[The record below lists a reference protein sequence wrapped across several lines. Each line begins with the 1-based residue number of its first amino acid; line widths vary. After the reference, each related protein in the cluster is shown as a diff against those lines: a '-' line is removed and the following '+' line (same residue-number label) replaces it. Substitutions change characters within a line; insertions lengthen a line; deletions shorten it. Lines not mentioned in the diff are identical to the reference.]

1 MWSRSPG
8 PMPISQRPGASP
20 SSVMVKRAAP
30 LPVMNVMRHLSV
42 PNRQVE
48 GALDHIR
55 SQGWLAEGMRV
66 FASEDGTARLIP
78 LDPRAPLEMLEP
90 LAKFDVISHEGKPN
104 ERDDSDWWAH
114 LSALIGEEPVEMHR
128 EAWPSSH
135 EFFGDMM
142 IVRIDDEVAGYVS
155 EIAQAKLQAHP
166 HIRLVLSDDGVV
178 GEFRIRELSP
188 IGARRGEEI
197 LLHDIP
203 KELSDTRVHV
213 MESGKSILC
222 DPSRAYF
229 STKLQSERLETLALA
244 KELRSL
250 LGRPIRVCD
259 PFCGVGPALAA
270 LLSEPGLVGDVLAA
284 DLNPDAVEM
293 LLDNLRRWDRRNYP
307 SEPSPLTRIHEDRL
321 VGVADALELA
331 GDADIAGGWDLV
343 LVNLPHRTLE
353 LLPML
358 VPLLDGTS
366 PSMVRGRVVVAESEI
381 DAANAAIRSA
391 LPPRLEGTPEPA
403 LRIKRD
409 YSSTLRLCS
418 FEAWL
423 SPV

>member
-1 MWSRSPG
+1 
-8 PMPISQRPGASP
+8 
-20 SSVMVKRAAP
+20 
-30 LPVMNVMRHLSV
+30 MRHLSV

-104 ERDDSDWWAH
+104 ERDNSDWWAH

-203 KELSDTRVHV
+203 TELSDTRVHV

-293 LLDNLRRWDRRNYP
+293 LLDNLRRWDRRDYP
-307 SEPSPLTRIHEDRL
+307 RSPSSLARIHQDRL
-321 VGVADALELA
+321 VGVADAIDLA
-331 GDADIAGGWDLV
+331 GDAAIAGEWDLV

-353 LLPML
+353 LLPLL
-358 VPLLDGTS
+358 VPLLDRSS
-366 PSMVRGRVVVAESEI
+366 PSLVRGRLVVAESEI

-391 LPPRLEGTPEPA
+391 LPARLEGTPEPA

-409 YSSTLRLCS
+409 YNSTLRLCS
-418 FEAWL
+418 FEAWIA
-423 SPV
+423 P

>member
-1 MWSRSPG
+1 
-8 PMPISQRPGASP
+8 
-20 SSVMVKRAAP
+20 
-30 LPVMNVMRHLSV
+30 MRHLSV

-48 GALDHIR
+48 VALGHIR

-90 LAKFDVISHEGKPN
+90 LAKFDVISHEGKPH

-114 LSALIGEEPVEMHR
+114 LSALIGEETVETHR

-142 IVRIDDEVAGYVS
+142 IVRIDDEVAEYVS
-155 EIAQAKLQAHP
+155 EIARAKLQAHP
-166 HIRLVLSDDGVV
+166 HIRLVLSDDGVA

-203 KELSDTRVHV
+203 TELSDTRVHV

-229 STKLQSERLETLALA
+229 STKLQSERLETLDLA

-293 LLDNLRRWDRRNYP
+293 LLDNLRRWDRRDYP
-307 SEPSPLTRIHEDRL
+307 RSPSSLARIHQDRL
-321 VGVADALELA
+321 VGVADAVDLA
-331 GDADIAGGWDLV
+331 GDAAIAGDWDLV
-343 LVNLPHRTLE
+343 LVNLPLRALE
-353 LLPML
+353 LLPLL
-358 VPLLDGTS
+358 VPLLDRSS

-391 LPPRLEGTPEPA
+391 LPTRLEGTPEPS

-409 YSSTLRLCS
+409 YNSTLRLCS
-418 FEAWL
+418 FEAWIA
-423 SPV
+423 P

>member
-1 MWSRSPG
+1 
-8 PMPISQRPGASP
+8 MPISQRPGASP

-42 PNRQVE
+42 PNPQVE

-104 ERDDSDWWAH
+104 ERDNSDWWAH
-114 LSALIGEEPVEMHR
+114 LSALIGEEAVEMHR

-203 KELSDTRVHV
+203 TELSDTRVHV

-293 LLDNLRRWDRRNYP
+293 LLDNLRRWDRRDYP

-321 VGVADALELA
+321 VGVADAIDLA
-331 GDADIAGGWDLV
+331 GDAAIAGEWDLV

-353 LLPML
+353 LLPLL
-358 VPLLDGTS
+358 VPLLDRSS
-366 PSMVRGRVVVAESEI
+366 PSLVRGRLVVAESEI

-391 LPPRLEGTPEPA
+391 LPARLEGTPEPA

-409 YSSTLRLCS
+409 YNSTLRLCS
-418 FEAWL
+418 FEAWKA
-423 SPV
+423 P

>member
-1 MWSRSPG
+1 
-8 PMPISQRPGASP
+8 
-20 SSVMVKRAAP
+20 
-30 LPVMNVMRHLSV
+30 MRHLSV

-90 LAKFDVISHEGKPN
+90 LAKFDVISYEGKPY
-104 ERDDSDWWAH
+104 ERDNSDWWVH
-114 LSALIGEEPVEMHR
+114 LSALIGGKTVETHR

-142 IVRIDDEVAGYVS
+142 IVRIDDEVAEYVS

-166 HIRLVLSDDGVV
+166 HIRLVLSDDGVA

-188 IGARRGEEI
+188 LGARRGEDI

-203 KELSDTRVHV
+203 TELSDTRVHV

-229 STKLQSERLETLALA
+229 STKLQSERLETLSLA
-244 KELRSL
+244 KELHSL

-270 LLSEPGLVGDVLAA
+270 LLSEPGLVGDVLAT

-293 LLDNLRRWDRRNYP
+293 LLDNLRRWDRRDYP
-307 SEPSPLTRIHEDRL
+307 SEPSPIARIHEDRL
-321 VGVADALELA
+321 VGVADAIELA
-331 GDADIAGGWDLV
+331 GDADITGDWDLV

-353 LLPML
+353 LLPLL
-358 VPLLDGTS
+358 VPLLDRSS

-381 DAANAAIRSA
+381 NAANAAIRSA

-403 LRIKRD
+403 LLIKRD
-409 YSSTLRLCS
+409 YNSTLRLCS

-423 SPV
+423 APGP

>member
-1 MWSRSPG
+1 
-8 PMPISQRPGASP
+8 MPISQSPGASP

-48 GALDHIR
+48 VALGHIR

-66 FASEDGTARLIP
+66 FASEDGTSRLIP
-78 LDPRAPLEMLEP
+78 LDSGAPLEMLEP
-90 LAKFDVISHEGKPN
+90 LAKFDVISHEGKPH

-114 LSALIGEEPVEMHR
+114 LSALIGEETVETHR

-142 IVRIDDEVAGYVS
+142 IVRIDDEVAEYVS
-155 EIAQAKLQAHP
+155 EIARAKLQAHP
-166 HIRLVLSDDGVV
+166 HIRLVLSDDGVA

-188 IGARRGEEI
+188 IGARSGEEI

-203 KELSDTRVHV
+203 TELSDTRVHV

-229 STKLQSERLETLALA
+229 STKLQSERLETLDLA

-293 LLDNLRRWDRRNYP
+293 LLDNLRRWDRRDYP
-307 SEPSPLTRIHEDRL
+307 RSPSSLARIHQDRL
-321 VGVADALELA
+321 VGVADAVDLA
-331 GDADIAGGWDLV
+331 GDAAIAGDWDLV
-343 LVNLPHRTLE
+343 LVNLPLRALE
-353 LLPML
+353 LLPLL
-358 VPLLDGTS
+358 VPLLDRSS

-391 LPPRLEGTPEPA
+391 LPARLEGTPEPA

-409 YSSTLRLCS
+409 YNSTLRLCS
-418 FEAWL
+418 FEAWIA
-423 SPV
+423 P

>member
-1 MWSRSPG
+1 
-8 PMPISQRPGASP
+8 MPISQRPGASP
-20 SSVMVKRAAP
+20 PSVMVKRAAP

-90 LAKFDVISHEGKPN
+90 LAKFDVISYEGKPY
-104 ERDDSDWWAH
+104 ERDNSDWWVH
-114 LSALIGEEPVEMHR
+114 LSALIGGKTVETHR

-142 IVRIDDEVAGYVS
+142 IVRIDDEVAEYVS

-166 HIRLVLSDDGVV
+166 HIRLVLSDDGVI

-188 IGARRGEEI
+188 IGARREEEI

-203 KELSDTRVHV
+203 SELSDTRVHV
-213 MESGKSILC
+213 MESGKGILC

-229 STKLQSERLETLALA
+229 STKLQSERLETLSLA
-244 KELRSL
+244 KELHSL

-293 LLDNLRRWDRRNYP
+293 LLDNLRRWDRRDYP
-307 SEPSPLTRIHEDRL
+307 SEPSPIARIHEDRM
-321 VGVADALELA
+321 VGVADAIELA
-331 GDADIAGGWDLV
+331 GDADITGDWDLV

-353 LLPML
+353 LLPLL
-358 VPLLDGTS
+358 VPLLDRSS

-381 DAANAAIRSA
+381 NAANAAIRSA
-391 LPPRLEGTPEPA
+391 LPARLEGTLEPA

-409 YSSTLRLCS
+409 YNSTLRLCS
-418 FEAWL
+418 FEAWIA
-423 SPV
+423 P

>member
-1 MWSRSPG
+1 
-8 PMPISQRPGASP
+8 MPISQSPGASP
-20 SSVMVKRAAP
+20 LSVMVKRAAP

-66 FASEDGTARLIP
+66 FASEDGSARLIP
-78 LDPRAPLEMLEP
+78 LGPGAPLEMLEP
-90 LAKFDVISHEGKPN
+90 LAKFDVISHEGKPY
-104 ERDDSDWWAH
+104 ERDNSDWWVH
-114 LSALIGEEPVEMHR
+114 LSALIGGKTVETHR

-142 IVRIDDEVAGYVS
+142 IVRIDDEVAEYVS

-166 HIRLVLSDDGVV
+166 HIRLVLSDDGVI

-188 IGARRGEEI
+188 IGARREEEI

-203 KELSDTRVHV
+203 TELSDTRVHII
-213 MESGKSILC
+213 ESGKGILC

-244 KELRSL
+244 KDLRSL

-270 LLSEPGLVGDVLAA
+270 LLSEPDLVGDILAA

-293 LLDNLRRWDRRNYP
+293 LLDNLRRWDRRDYP
-307 SEPSPLTRIHEDRL
+307 RSPAPLARIHEDRL

-358 VPLLDGTS
+358 VPLLDGAS

-381 DAANAAIRSA
+381 EAANAAIRSA
-391 LPPRLEGTPEPA
+391 LPARLEGAPEPA

-409 YSSTLRLCS
+409 YNSTLRLCS

-423 SPV
+423 APRP

>member
-1 MWSRSPG
+1 
-8 PMPISQRPGASP
+8 MPISQRPGASP

-78 LDPRAPLEMLEP
+78 LSLGAPLEMLEP
-90 LAKFDVISHEGKPN
+90 LAKFDVISHEGKPY
-104 ERDDSDWWAH
+104 ERDNSDWWAH
-114 LSALIGEEPVEMHR
+114 LSALIGGKTVETHR

-142 IVRIDDEVAGYVS
+142 IVRIDDEVAEYVS

-166 HIRLVLSDDGVV
+166 HIRLVLSDDGVA

-188 IGARRGEEI
+188 LGARRGEDI

-203 KELSDTRVHV
+203 TELSDTRVHV

-229 STKLQSERLETLALA
+229 STKLQSERLETLSLA
-244 KELRSL
+244 KELHSL

-293 LLDNLRRWDRRNYP
+293 LLDNLRRWDRRDYP
-307 SEPSPLTRIHEDRL
+307 SEPSPIARIHEDRL
-321 VGVADALELA
+321 VGVADAIELA
-331 GDADIAGGWDLV
+331 GDADITGDWDLV

-353 LLPML
+353 LLPLL
-358 VPLLDGTS
+358 VPLLDRSS
-366 PSMVRGRVVVAESEI
+366 PSMVRGRVVAAESDI

-391 LPPRLEGTPEPA
+391 LPVRLKGTPEPA

-409 YSSTLRLCS
+409 YNSTLRLCS
-418 FEAWL
+418 FEAWIA
-423 SPV
+423 P

>member
-1 MWSRSPG
+1 
-8 PMPISQRPGASP
+8 
-20 SSVMVKRAAP
+20 
-30 LPVMNVMRHLSV
+30 MRHLSV

-66 FASEDGTARLIP
+66 FASEDGSARLIP
-78 LDPRAPLEMLEP
+78 LGPGAPLEMLEP
-90 LAKFDVISHEGKPN
+90 LAKFDVISHEGKPY
-104 ERDDSDWWAH
+104 ERDNSDWWVH
-114 LSALIGEEPVEMHR
+114 LSALIGGKTVETHR

-142 IVRIDDEVAGYVS
+142 IVRIDDEVAEYVS

-188 IGARRGEEI
+188 IGARKEEEI

-203 KELSDTRVHV
+203 TELSDTRVHV

-229 STKLQSERLETLALA
+229 STKLQSERLETLDLA

-293 LLDNLRRWDRRNYP
+293 LLDNLRRWDRRDYP
-307 SEPSPLTRIHEDRL
+307 RSPSSLARIHQDRL
-321 VGVADALELA
+321 VGVADAVDLA
-331 GDADIAGGWDLV
+331 GDAAIAGDWDLV
-343 LVNLPHRTLE
+343 LVNLPLRALE
-353 LLPML
+353 LLPLL
-358 VPLLDGTS
+358 VPLLDRSS

-391 LPPRLEGTPEPA
+391 LPARLEGTPEPA

-409 YSSTLRLCS
+409 YNSTLRLCS
-418 FEAWL
+418 FEAWIA
-423 SPV
+423 P

>member
-1 MWSRSPG
+1 
-8 PMPISQRPGASP
+8 MPISQRPGASP

-90 LAKFDVISHEGKPN
+90 LAKFDVISYEGKPY
-104 ERDDSDWWAH
+104 ERDNSDWWVH
-114 LSALIGEEPVEMHR
+114 LSALIGGKTVETHR

-142 IVRIDDEVAGYVS
+142 IVRIDDEVAEYVS

-166 HIRLVLSDDGVV
+166 HIRLVLSDDGVA

-188 IGARRGEEI
+188 LGARRGEDI

-203 KELSDTRVHV
+203 TELSDTRVHV

-222 DPSRAYF
+222 DPSKAYF
-229 STKLQSERLETLALA
+229 STKLQSERLETLSLA
-244 KELRSL
+244 KELHSL

-270 LLSEPGLVGDVLAA
+270 LLSEPGLVGDVLAT

-293 LLDNLRRWDRRNYP
+293 LLDNLRRWDRRDYP
-307 SEPSPLTRIHEDRL
+307 SEPSPIARIHEDRL
-321 VGVADALELA
+321 VGVADAIELA
-331 GDADIAGGWDLV
+331 GDADITGDWDLV

-353 LLPML
+353 LLPLL
-358 VPLLDGTS
+358 VPLLDRSS

-381 DAANAAIRSA
+381 NAANAAIRSA

-403 LRIKRD
+403 LLIKRD
-409 YSSTLRLCS
+409 YNSTLRLCS

-423 SPV
+423 APGP

>member
-1 MWSRSPG
+1 M
-8 PMPISQRPGASP
+8 
-20 SSVMVKRAAP
+20 
-30 LPVMNVMRHLSV
+30 
-42 PNRQVE
+42 
-48 GALDHIR
+48 
-55 SQGWLAEGMRV
+55 

-104 ERDDSDWWAH
+104 ERDNSDWWAH
-114 LSALIGEEPVEMHR
+114 LSALIGEEVVEMHR

-203 KELSDTRVHV
+203 TELSDTRVHV

-259 PFCGVGPALAA
+259 PFCGVGPALAT
-270 LLSEPGLVGDVLAA
+270 LLSEPGLVGDALAA

-293 LLDNLRRWDRRNYP
+293 LLDNLRRWDRRDYP
-307 SEPSPLTRIHEDRL
+307 SEPSTLARIHEDRL
-321 VGVADALELA
+321 VGVADAIDLA
-331 GDADIAGGWDLV
+331 GDAAIAGEWDLV
-343 LVNLPHRTLE
+343 LVNLPHRAIE
-353 LLPML
+353 LLPLL
-358 VPLLDGTS
+358 VPLLDGSS

-381 DAANAAIRSA
+381 DAANAAICST
-391 LPPRLEGTPEPA
+391 LPPRLEGTPEPT

-423 SPV
+423 SPFRPGKD

>member
-1 MWSRSPG
+1 
-8 PMPISQRPGASP
+8 
-20 SSVMVKRAAP
+20 MVKRAAP

-66 FASEDGTARLIP
+66 FASEDGSARLIP
-78 LDPRAPLEMLEP
+78 LGPGAPLEMLEP
-90 LAKFDVISHEGKPN
+90 LAKFDVISHEGKPY
-104 ERDDSDWWAH
+104 ERDNSDWWVH
-114 LSALIGEEPVEMHR
+114 LSALIGGKTVETHR

-142 IVRIDDEVAGYVS
+142 IVRIDDEVAEYVS

-166 HIRLVLSDDGVV
+166 HIRLVLSDDGVA

-188 IGARRGEEI
+188 LGARRGEDI

-203 KELSDTRVHV
+203 TELSDTRVHV

-229 STKLQSERLETLALA
+229 STKLQSERLETLSLA
-244 KELRSL
+244 KELHSL

-293 LLDNLRRWDRRNYP
+293 LLDNLRRWDRRDYP
-307 SEPSPLTRIHEDRL
+307 SEPSPIARIHEDRM
-321 VGVADALELA
+321 VGVADAIELA
-331 GDADIAGGWDLV
+331 GDADITGDWDLV

-353 LLPML
+353 LLPLL
-358 VPLLDGTS
+358 VPLLDRSS
-366 PSMVRGRVVVAESEI
+366 PSMVRGRVVAAESDI

-391 LPPRLEGTPEPA
+391 LPVRLKGTPEPA

-409 YSSTLRLCS
+409 YNSTLRLCS

-423 SPV
+423 SPFMPGKD

>member
-1 MWSRSPG
+1 
-8 PMPISQRPGASP
+8 MPISQRPGASP

-66 FASEDGTARLIP
+66 FASEDRSARLIP
-78 LDPRAPLEMLEP
+78 LGPGAPLEMLEP
-90 LAKFDVISHEGKPN
+90 LAKFDVISHEGKPY
-104 ERDDSDWWAH
+104 ERDNSDWWVH
-114 LSALIGEEPVEMHR
+114 LSALIGGKTVETHR

-142 IVRIDDEVAGYVS
+142 IVRIDDEVAEYVS

-166 HIRLVLSDDGVV
+166 HIRLVLSDDGVA

-203 KELSDTRVHV
+203 TELSDTRVHV

-244 KELRSL
+244 KDLRSL

-270 LLSEPGLVGDVLAA
+270 LLSEPDLVGDILAA

-293 LLDNLRRWDRRNYP
+293 LLDNLRRWDRRDYP
-307 SEPSPLTRIHEDRL
+307 RSPSSLARIHQDRL
-321 VGVADALELA
+321 VGVADAVDLA
-331 GDADIAGGWDLV
+331 GDAAIAGDWDLV
-343 LVNLPHRTLE
+343 LVNLPLRALE
-353 LLPML
+353 LLPLL
-358 VPLLDGTS
+358 VPLLDRSS

-391 LPPRLEGTPEPA
+391 LPARLEGTPEPA

-409 YSSTLRLCS
+409 YNSTLRLCS
-418 FEAWL
+418 FEAWIA
-423 SPV
+423 P

>member
-1 MWSRSPG
+1 
-8 PMPISQRPGASP
+8 MPISQRPGASP

-104 ERDDSDWWAH
+104 ERDNSDWWAH
-114 LSALIGEEPVEMHR
+114 LSALIGEETVEMHR

-203 KELSDTRVHV
+203 TELSDTRVHV

-270 LLSEPGLVGDVLAA
+270 LLSEPGLVGDALAA

-293 LLDNLRRWDRRNYP
+293 LLDNLRRWDRRDYP

-321 VGVADALELA
+321 VGVADAIDLA
-331 GDADIAGGWDLV
+331 GDAAIAGEWDLV
-343 LVNLPHRTLE
+343 LVNLPHRAIE
-353 LLPML
+353 LLPLL
-358 VPLLDGTS
+358 VPLLDESS

-381 DAANAAIRSA
+381 DAANAAICSA

-423 SPV
+423 SSV

>member
-1 MWSRSPG
+1 
-8 PMPISQRPGASP
+8 MPINQSPGASP

-78 LDPRAPLEMLEP
+78 LGPGAPLEMLEP
-90 LAKFDVISHEGKPN
+90 LAKFDVISHEGKPY
-104 ERDDSDWWAH
+104 ERDNSDWWAH
-114 LSALIGEEPVEMHR
+114 LSALVGEETVETHR

-142 IVRIDDEVAGYVS
+142 IVRIDDEVAEYVS

-166 HIRLVLSDDGVV
+166 HIRLVLSDDGVA

-203 KELSDTRVHV
+203 TELSDTRVHV

-244 KELRSL
+244 KDLRSL

-293 LLDNLRRWDRRNYP
+293 LLDNLRRWDRR
-307 SEPSPLTRIHEDRL
+307 D
-321 VGVADALELA
+321 
-331 GDADIAGGWDLV
+331 
-343 LVNLPHRTLE
+343 
-353 LLPML
+353 
-358 VPLLDGTS
+358 
-366 PSMVRGRVVVAESEI
+366 
-381 DAANAAIRSA
+381 
-391 LPPRLEGTPEPA
+391 
-403 LRIKRD
+403 
-409 YSSTLRLCS
+409 
-418 FEAWL
+418 
-423 SPV
+423 

>member
-1 MWSRSPG
+1 
-8 PMPISQRPGASP
+8 MPISQRPGASP

-55 SQGWLAEGMRV
+55 SQGWLAEGMMV

-104 ERDDSDWWAH
+104 ERDNSDWWAH
-114 LSALIGEEPVEMHR
+114 LSALIGEKAVEMHR

-203 KELSDTRVHV
+203 TELSDTRVHV

-259 PFCGVGPALAA
+259 SFCGVGPALAA

-293 LLDNLRRWDRRNYP
+293 LLDNLRRWDRRDYP

-321 VGVADALELA
+321 VGVADAIDLA
-331 GDADIAGGWDLV
+331 GDAAIAGEWDLV

-353 LLPML
+353 LLPLL
-358 VPLLDGTS
+358 VPLLDRSS
-366 PSMVRGRVVVAESEI
+366 PSLVRGRLVVAESEI
-381 DAANAAIRSA
+381 DAANAAIRST
-391 LPPRLEGTPEPA
+391 LPARLEGTPEPA

-409 YSSTLRLCS
+409 YNSTLRLCS
-418 FEAWL
+418 FEAWIA
-423 SPV
+423 P

>member
-1 MWSRSPG
+1 
-8 PMPISQRPGASP
+8 MPISQRPGASP

-78 LDPRAPLEMLEP
+78 LDPRAPPEMLEP
-90 LAKFDVISHEGKPN
+90 LAKFDVISHEGKPY
-104 ERDDSDWWAH
+104 ERDNSDWWVH
-114 LSALIGEEPVEMHR
+114 LSALIGGKTVETHR

-142 IVRIDDEVAGYVS
+142 IVRIDDEVAEYVS

-166 HIRLVLSDDGVV
+166 HIRLVLSDDGVA

-188 IGARRGEEI
+188 LGARRGEDI

-203 KELSDTRVHV
+203 TELSDTRVHV

-229 STKLQSERLETLALA
+229 STKLQSERLETLDLA

-293 LLDNLRRWDRRNYP
+293 LLDNLRRWDRRDYP
-307 SEPSPLTRIHEDRL
+307 RSPAPLARIHEDRL

-358 VPLLDGTS
+358 VPLLDGAS

-381 DAANAAIRSA
+381 EAANAAIRSA
-391 LPPRLEGTPEPA
+391 LPARLEGAPEPA

-409 YSSTLRLCS
+409 YNSTLRLCS

-423 SPV
+423 APRP

>member
-1 MWSRSPG
+1 
-8 PMPISQRPGASP
+8 MPISQRPGASP

-66 FASEDGTARLIP
+66 FASEDGSARLIP
-78 LDPRAPLEMLEP
+78 LGPGAPLEMLEP
-90 LAKFDVISHEGKPN
+90 LAKFDVISHEGKPY
-104 ERDDSDWWAH
+104 ERDNSDWWVH
-114 LSALIGEEPVEMHR
+114 LSALIGGKTVETHR

-142 IVRIDDEVAGYVS
+142 IVRIDDEVAEYVS

-166 HIRLVLSDDGVV
+166 HIRLVLSDDGVA

-203 KELSDTRVHV
+203 TELSDTRVHV

-293 LLDNLRRWDRRNYP
+293 LLDNLRRWDRRDYP
-307 SEPSPLTRIHEDRL
+307 RSPSSLARIHQDRL
-321 VGVADALELA
+321 VGVADAVDLA
-331 GDADIAGGWDLV
+331 GDAAIAGDWDLV
-343 LVNLPHRTLE
+343 LVNLPLRALE
-353 LLPML
+353 LLPLL
-358 VPLLDGTS
+358 VPLLDRSS

-391 LPPRLEGTPEPA
+391 LPARLEGTPEPA

-409 YSSTLRLCS
+409 YNSTLRLCS
-418 FEAWL
+418 FEAWIA
-423 SPV
+423 P

>member
-1 MWSRSPG
+1 
-8 PMPISQRPGASP
+8 MPISQRPGASP

-55 SQGWLAEGMRV
+55 SQGWLAEGMKV

-78 LDPRAPLEMLEP
+78 LDPGAPLEMPEP

-203 KELSDTRVHV
+203 TELSDTRVHV

-259 PFCGVGPALAA
+259 SFCGVGPALAA

-293 LLDNLRRWDRRNYP
+293 LLDNLRRWDRRDYP
-307 SEPSPLTRIHEDRL
+307 RSPSSLARIHQDRL
-321 VGVADALELA
+321 VGVADAVDLA
-331 GDADIAGGWDLV
+331 GDAAIAGDWDLV
-343 LVNLPHRTLE
+343 LVNLPLRALE
-353 LLPML
+353 LLPLL
-358 VPLLDGTS
+358 VPLLDRSS

-391 LPPRLEGTPEPA
+391 LPARLEGTPEPA

-409 YSSTLRLCS
+409 YNSTLRLCS
-418 FEAWL
+418 FEAWIA
-423 SPV
+423 P

>member
-1 MWSRSPG
+1 
-8 PMPISQRPGASP
+8 MPISQRPGASP

-55 SQGWLAEGMRV
+55 SQGWLAEGMKV

-78 LDPRAPLEMLEP
+78 LDPGAPLEMLEP

-203 KELSDTRVHV
+203 TELSDTRVHV

-259 PFCGVGPALAA
+259 SFCGVGPALAA

-293 LLDNLRRWDRRNYP
+293 LLDNLRRWDRRPYP
-307 SEPSPLTRIHEDRL
+307 SEPLPLTRVYEDRI
-321 VGVADALELA
+321 VGCADATTLC
-331 GDADIAGGWDLV
+331 DSPSIAGKWDL
-343 LVNLPHRTLE
+343 LIVNLPHRTIEMLPS
-353 LLPML
+353 LL
-358 VPLLDGTS
+358 PLLDLTS
-366 PSMVRGRVVVAESEI
+366 PSMVRGRVIVSESEI
-381 DAANAAIRSA
+381 EATNEAIRDA
-391 LPPRLEGTPEPA
+391 LPPLLDGTPEPM

-423 SPV
+423 APA

>member
-1 MWSRSPG
+1 
-8 PMPISQRPGASP
+8 
-20 SSVMVKRAAP
+20 
-30 LPVMNVMRHLSV
+30 MNVMRHLSA

-48 GALDHIR
+48 AALDHIR

-66 FASEDGTARLIP
+66 FPSEDGTARLIP
-78 LDPRAPLEMLEP
+78 LDPGTPVEMPEP
-90 LAKFDVISHEGKPN
+90 LVKFDVISHEGKPY

-114 LSALIGEEPVEMHR
+114 LSALIGEETVETHR

-142 IVRIDDEVAGYVS
+142 IVRIDDEVAEYVS
-155 EIAQAKLQAHP
+155 EIAQAKLQSHP
-166 HIRLVLSDDGVV
+166 HIRLVLSDDGVA

-203 KELSDTRVHV
+203 TELSDTRVHV

-229 STKLQSERLETLALA
+229 STKLQSERLETLDLA

-293 LLDNLRRWDRRNYP
+293 LLDNLRRWDRRDYP
-307 SEPSPLTRIHEDRL
+307 RSPSSLARIHQDRL
-321 VGVADALELA
+321 VGVADAVDLA
-331 GDADIAGGWDLV
+331 GDAAIAGDWDLV
-343 LVNLPHRTLE
+343 LVNLPLRALE
-353 LLPML
+353 LLPLL
-358 VPLLDGTS
+358 VPLLDRSS

-391 LPPRLEGTPEPA
+391 LPARLEGTPEPA

-409 YSSTLRLCS
+409 YNSTLRLCS
-418 FEAWL
+418 FEAWIA
-423 SPV
+423 P

>member
-1 MWSRSPG
+1 
-8 PMPISQRPGASP
+8 MPISQRPGASP

-48 GALDHIR
+48 VALGHIR

-90 LAKFDVISHEGKPN
+90 LAKFDVISHEGKPHK
-104 ERDDSDWWAH
+104 RDDSDWWAH
-114 LSALIGEEPVEMHR
+114 LSALIGEETVETHR

-142 IVRIDDEVAGYVS
+142 IVRIDDEVAEYVS
-155 EIAQAKLQAHP
+155 EIARAKLQAHP
-166 HIRLVLSDDGVV
+166 HIRLVLSDDGVA

-188 IGARRGEEI
+188 IGARSGEEI

-203 KELSDTRVHV
+203 TELSDTRVHV

-229 STKLQSERLETLALA
+229 STKLQSERLETLDLA

-259 PFCGVGPALAA
+259 PFCGVGPALAT
-270 LLSEPGLVGDVLAA
+270 LLSEPGLVGDALAA

-293 LLDNLRRWDRRNYP
+293 LLDNLRRWDRRDYP
-307 SEPSPLTRIHEDRL
+307 SEPSTLARIHEDRL
-321 VGVADALELA
+321 VGVADAIDLA
-331 GDADIAGGWDLV
+331 GAAAIAGEWDLV
-343 LVNLPHRTLE
+343 LVNLPHRAIE
-353 LLPML
+353 LLPLL
-358 VPLLDGTS
+358 VPLLDESS

-381 DAANAAIRSA
+381 DAANAAICSA

>member
-1 MWSRSPG
+1 
-8 PMPISQRPGASP
+8 MPISQRPGASP

-66 FASEDGTARLIP
+66 FASEDGSARLIP
-78 LDPRAPLEMLEP
+78 LGPRAPLKMLEP
-90 LAKFDVISHEGKPN
+90 LAKFDVISHEGKPY
-104 ERDDSDWWAH
+104 ERDNSDWWVH
-114 LSALIGEEPVEMHR
+114 LSALVGEETVETYR

-142 IVRIDDEVAGYVS
+142 IVRIDDEVAEYVS

-166 HIRLVLSDDGVV
+166 HIRLVLSDDGVI

-188 IGARRGEEI
+188 IGARREEEI

-203 KELSDTRVHV
+203 TELSDTRVHV
-213 MESGKSILC
+213 MESGKGILC

-244 KELRSL
+244 KDLRSL

-270 LLSEPGLVGDVLAA
+270 LLSEPDLVGDILAA

-293 LLDNLRRWDRRNYP
+293 LLDNLRRWDRRDYP
-307 SEPSPLTRIHEDRL
+307 SDPSPIAHIHEDRL
-321 VGVADALELA
+321 VGVADAIKLA
-331 GDADIAGGWDLV
+331 GDAAFAGDWDLV

-353 LLPML
+353 LLPLL
-358 VPLLDGTS
+358 VPLLDRSS

-381 DAANAAIRSA
+381 ETANAAIRST

-409 YSSTLRLCS
+409 YNSTLRLCS

-423 SPV
+423 APGP

>member
-1 MWSRSPG
+1 
-8 PMPISQRPGASP
+8 MPISQSPGASP

-66 FASEDGTARLIP
+66 FASEDGAARLIP
-78 LDPRAPLEMLEP
+78 LDPGAPLEMLEP

-104 ERDDSDWWAH
+104 ERDNSDWWAH
-114 LSALIGEEPVEMHR
+114 LSALIGEETVETHR

-142 IVRIDDEVAGYVS
+142 IVRIDDEVAEYIS
-155 EIAQAKLQAHP
+155 EIARAKLQAHP
-166 HIRLVLSDDGVV
+166 HIRLVLSDDGVA

-188 IGARRGEEI
+188 IGARSGEEI

-203 KELSDTRVHV
+203 TELSDTRVHV

-293 LLDNLRRWDRRNYP
+293 LLDNLRRWDRRDYP
-307 SEPSPLTRIHEDRL
+307 RSPSSLARIHQDRL
-321 VGVADALELA
+321 VGVADAVDLA
-331 GDADIAGGWDLV
+331 GDAAIAGDWDLV
-343 LVNLPHRTLE
+343 LVNLPLRALE
-353 LLPML
+353 LLPLL
-358 VPLLDGTS
+358 VPLLDRSS

-391 LPPRLEGTPEPA
+391 LPARLEGTPEPA

-409 YSSTLRLCS
+409 YNSTLRLCS
-418 FEAWL
+418 FEAWIA
-423 SPV
+423 P

>member
-1 MWSRSPG
+1 
-8 PMPISQRPGASP
+8 
-20 SSVMVKRAAP
+20 
-30 LPVMNVMRHLSV
+30 MRHLSV

-114 LSALIGEEPVEMHR
+114 LSALIGEETVETHR

-142 IVRIDDEVAGYVS
+142 IVRIDDEVAEYVS

-166 HIRLVLSDDGVV
+166 HIRLVLSDDGVI

-188 IGARRGEEI
+188 IGARREEEI

-203 KELSDTRVHV
+203 TELSDTRVHV

-244 KELRSL
+244 KDLRSL

-270 LLSEPGLVGDVLAA
+270 LLSEPDLVGDILAA

-293 LLDNLRRWDRRNYP
+293 LLDNLRRWDRRDYP
-307 SEPSPLTRIHEDRL
+307 RSPSSLARIHQDRL
-321 VGVADALELA
+321 VGVADAVDLA
-331 GDADIAGGWDLV
+331 GDAAIAGDWDLV
-343 LVNLPHRTLE
+343 LVNLPLRALE
-353 LLPML
+353 LLPLL
-358 VPLLDGTS
+358 VPLLDRSS

-391 LPPRLEGTPEPA
+391 LPARLEGTPEPA

-409 YSSTLRLCS
+409 YNSTLRLCS
-418 FEAWL
+418 FEAWIA
-423 SPV
+423 P

>member
-1 MWSRSPG
+1 M
-8 PMPISQRPGASP
+8 
-20 SSVMVKRAAP
+20 
-30 LPVMNVMRHLSV
+30 
-42 PNRQVE
+42 
-48 GALDHIR
+48 
-55 SQGWLAEGMRV
+55 

-90 LAKFDVISHEGKPN
+90 LAKFDVISYEGKPY
-104 ERDDSDWWAH
+104 ERDNSDWWVH
-114 LSALIGEEPVEMHR
+114 LSALIGGKTVETHR

-142 IVRIDDEVAGYVS
+142 IVRIDDEVAEYVS

-166 HIRLVLSDDGVV
+166 HIRLVLSDDGVA

-188 IGARRGEEI
+188 LGARRGEDI

-203 KELSDTRVHV
+203 TELSDTRVHV

-222 DPSRAYF
+222 DPSKAYF
-229 STKLQSERLETLALA
+229 STKLQSERLETLSLA
-244 KELRSL
+244 KELHSL

-270 LLSEPGLVGDVLAA
+270 LLSEPGLVGDVLAT

-293 LLDNLRRWDRRNYP
+293 LLDNLRRWDRRDYP
-307 SEPSPLTRIHEDRL
+307 SEPSPIARIHEDRL
-321 VGVADALELA
+321 VGVADAIELA
-331 GDADIAGGWDLV
+331 GDADITGDWDLV

-353 LLPML
+353 LLPLL
-358 VPLLDGTS
+358 VPLLDRSS

-381 DAANAAIRSA
+381 NAANAAIRSA

-403 LRIKRD
+403 LLIKRD
-409 YSSTLRLCS
+409 YNSTLRLCS

-423 SPV
+423 APGP

>member
-1 MWSRSPG
+1 
-8 PMPISQRPGASP
+8 
-20 SSVMVKRAAP
+20 MVKRAAP

-78 LDPRAPLEMLEP
+78 LDPGAPLEMLEP
-90 LAKFDVISHEGKPN
+90 LAKFDVISHEGKPY
-104 ERDDSDWWAH
+104 ERDNSDWWVH
-114 LSALIGEEPVEMHR
+114 LSALIGGKTVETHR

-142 IVRIDDEVAGYVS
+142 IVRIDDEVAEYVS

-166 HIRLVLSDDGVV
+166 HIRLVLSDDGVA

-188 IGARRGEEI
+188 LGARRGEDI

-203 KELSDTRVHV
+203 TELSDTRVHV

-229 STKLQSERLETLALA
+229 STKLQSERLETLDLA

-293 LLDNLRRWDRRNYP
+293 LLDNLRRWDRRDYP
-307 SEPSPLTRIHEDRL
+307 RSPSSLARIHQDRL
-321 VGVADALELA
+321 VGVADAVDLA
-331 GDADIAGGWDLV
+331 GDAAIAGDWDLV
-343 LVNLPHRTLE
+343 LVNLPLRALE
-353 LLPML
+353 LLPLL
-358 VPLLDGTS
+358 VPLLDRSS

-391 LPPRLEGTPEPA
+391 LPARLEGTPEPA

-409 YSSTLRLCS
+409 YNSTLRLCS
-418 FEAWL
+418 FEAWIA
-423 SPV
+423 P

>member
-1 MWSRSPG
+1 
-8 PMPISQRPGASP
+8 MPISQRPGASP

-66 FASEDGTARLIP
+66 FASEDGSARLIP
-78 LDPRAPLEMLEP
+78 LGPGAPLEMLEP
-90 LAKFDVISHEGKPN
+90 LAKFDVISHEGKPY
-104 ERDDSDWWAH
+104 ERDNSDWWAH
-114 LSALIGEEPVEMHR
+114 LSALIGGKTVETHR

-142 IVRIDDEVAGYVS
+142 IVRIDDEVAEYVS

-166 HIRLVLSDDGVV
+166 HIRLVLSDDGVA

-188 IGARRGEEI
+188 IGARREEDI

-203 KELSDTRVHV
+203 TELSDTRVHV

-293 LLDNLRRWDRRNYP
+293 LLDNLRRWDRRDYP
-307 SEPSPLTRIHEDRL
+307 RSPSSLARIHQDRL
-321 VGVADALELA
+321 VGVADAVDLA
-331 GDADIAGGWDLV
+331 GDAAIAGDWDLV
-343 LVNLPHRTLE
+343 LVNLPLRALE
-353 LLPML
+353 LLPLL
-358 VPLLDGTS
+358 VPLLDRSS

-391 LPPRLEGTPEPA
+391 LPARLEGTPEPA

-409 YSSTLRLCS
+409 YNSTLRLCS
-418 FEAWL
+418 FEAWIA
-423 SPV
+423 P

>member
-1 MWSRSPG
+1 
-8 PMPISQRPGASP
+8 MPISQSPGASP

-48 GALDHIR
+48 VALSHIR

-66 FASEDGTARLIP
+66 FASEDGTSRLIP
-78 LDPRAPLEMLEP
+78 LDSGAPLEMLEP
-90 LAKFDVISHEGKPN
+90 LAKFDVISHEGKPH

-114 LSALIGEEPVEMHR
+114 LSALIGEETVETHR

-142 IVRIDDEVAGYVS
+142 IVRIDDEVAEYVS
-155 EIAQAKLQAHP
+155 EIARAKLQAHP
-166 HIRLVLSDDGVV
+166 HIRLVLSDDGVA

-203 KELSDTRVHV
+203 TELSDTRVHV

-259 PFCGVGPALAA
+259 PFCGVGPALAT
-270 LLSEPGLVGDVLAA
+270 LLSEPGLVGDALAA

-321 VGVADALELA
+321 VGVADAIDLA
-331 GDADIAGGWDLV
+331 GDAAIAGEWDLV
-343 LVNLPHRTLE
+343 LVNLPHRAIE
-353 LLPML
+353 LLPLL
-358 VPLLDGTS
+358 VPLLDESS

-381 DAANAAIRSA
+381 DSANAAIRAA
-391 LPPRLEGTPEPA
+391 LPARLEGTPEPA

-409 YSSTLRLCS
+409 YNSTLRLCS
-418 FEAWL
+418 FEAWIA
-423 SPV
+423 P

>member
-1 MWSRSPG
+1 
-8 PMPISQRPGASP
+8 MPISQRPGASP

-66 FASEDGTARLIP
+66 FASEDGAARLIP
-78 LDPRAPLEMLEP
+78 LDPGAPLEMLEP
-90 LAKFDVISHEGKPN
+90 LAKFDVISHEGKPY
-104 ERDDSDWWAH
+104 ERDNSDWWVH
-114 LSALIGEEPVEMHR
+114 LSALVGEETVETHR

-142 IVRIDDEVAGYVS
+142 IVRIDDEVAEYVS

-166 HIRLVLSDDGVV
+166 HIRLVLSDDGVI

-188 IGARRGEEI
+188 IGARREEEI

-203 KELSDTRVHV
+203 TELSDTRVHV
-213 MESGKSILC
+213 MESGKGILC

-244 KELRSL
+244 KDLRSL

-270 LLSEPGLVGDVLAA
+270 LLSEPDLVGDILAA

-293 LLDNLRRWDRRNYP
+293 LLDNLRRWDRRDYP
-307 SEPSPLTRIHEDRL
+307 RSPAPLARIHQDRL
-321 VGVADALELA
+321 VGVADAIDLA
-331 GDADIAGGWDLV
+331 GDADIAGDWDLV

-353 LLPML
+353 LLPLL
-358 VPLLDGTS
+358 VPLLDGAS

-381 DAANAAIRSA
+381 EAANAAIRSA
-391 LPPRLEGTPEPA
+391 LPARLEGTPEPA

-409 YSSTLRLCS
+409 YNSTLRLCS

-423 SPV
+423 APRP

>member
-1 MWSRSPG
+1 
-8 PMPISQRPGASP
+8 
-20 SSVMVKRAAP
+20 MVKRAAP

-90 LAKFDVISHEGKPN
+90 LAKFDVISYEGKPY
-104 ERDDSDWWAH
+104 ERDNSDWWAH
-114 LSALIGEEPVEMHR
+114 LSALIGGKTVETHR

-142 IVRIDDEVAGYVS
+142 IVRIDDEVAEYVS

-166 HIRLVLSDDGVV
+166 HIRLVLSDDGVA

-188 IGARRGEEI
+188 LGARRGEDI

-203 KELSDTRVHV
+203 TELSDTRVHV

-229 STKLQSERLETLALA
+229 STKLQSERLETLSLA
-244 KELRSL
+244 KELHSL

-270 LLSEPGLVGDVLAA
+270 LLSEPGLVGDVLAT

-293 LLDNLRRWDRRNYP
+293 LLDNLRRWDRRDYP
-307 SEPSPLTRIHEDRL
+307 SEPSPIARIHEDRL
-321 VGVADALELA
+321 VGVADAIELA
-331 GDADIAGGWDLV
+331 GDADITGDWDLV

-353 LLPML
+353 LLPLL
-358 VPLLDGTS
+358 VPLLDRSS

-381 DAANAAIRSA
+381 NAANAAIRSA

-403 LRIKRD
+403 LLIKRD
-409 YSSTLRLCS
+409 YNSTLRLCS

-423 SPV
+423 APGP

>member
-1 MWSRSPG
+1 
-8 PMPISQRPGASP
+8 
-20 SSVMVKRAAP
+20 MVKRAAP

-203 KELSDTRVHV
+203 TELSDTRVHV

-229 STKLQSERLETLALA
+229 STKLQSERLETLDLA

-293 LLDNLRRWDRRNYP
+293 LLDNLRRWDRRDYP
-307 SEPSPLTRIHEDRL
+307 HSPTPLARIHQDRL
-321 VGVADALELA
+321 VGVADAIDIA
-331 GDADIAGGWDLV
+331 GDAAIAGDWDLV

-353 LLPML
+353 LLPLL
-358 VPLLDGTS
+358 VPLLDRSS

-381 DAANAAIRSA
+381 DSANAAISSV
-391 LPPRLEGTPEPA
+391 LPTRLEGTPEPA

-409 YSSTLRLCS
+409 YNSTLRLCS
-418 FEAWL
+418 FEAWIATAPKGNL
-423 SPV
+423 S

>member
-1 MWSRSPG
+1 
-8 PMPISQRPGASP
+8 MPISQRPGASP

-55 SQGWLAEGMRV
+55 SQGWLAEGMMV

-78 LDPRAPLEMLEP
+78 LDPGAPLEMPEP

-229 STKLQSERLETLALA
+229 STKLQSERLETLDLA

-259 PFCGVGPALAA
+259 PFCGVGPALAT
-270 LLSEPGLVGDVLAA
+270 LLSEPGLVGDALAA

-293 LLDNLRRWDRRNYP
+293 LLDNLRRWDRRDYP
-307 SEPSPLTRIHEDRL
+307 SEPSSLTRIHEDRL
-321 VGVADALELA
+321 VGVADAIDLA
-331 GDADIAGGWDLV
+331 GDAAIAGEWDLV
-343 LVNLPHRTLE
+343 LVNLPHRAIE
-353 LLPML
+353 LLPLL
-358 VPLLDGTS
+358 VPLLDESS
-366 PSMVRGRVVVAESEI
+366 PSMVRGRVVVGEAEI
-381 DAANAAIRSA
+381 DAANTAIRSS
-391 LPPRLEGTPEPA
+391 LPTRLEGTPEPA